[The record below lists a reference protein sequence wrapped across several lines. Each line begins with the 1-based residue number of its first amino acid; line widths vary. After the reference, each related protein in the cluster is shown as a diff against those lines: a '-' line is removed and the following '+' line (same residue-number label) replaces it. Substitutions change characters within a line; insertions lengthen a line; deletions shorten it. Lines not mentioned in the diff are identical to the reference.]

1 MTTPINT
8 DSPYHPGVSV
18 RDLWRRRDAV
28 PDQLWIV
35 ADLLPVGLT
44 ILAAREKTGKSL
56 MCFSS
61 IAIPIAGGCEA
72 LGTLPTSKGRVLYFA
87 LEEALPTVM
96 GRLDRLYGDG
106 DSEPPEHLHLFL
118 GDTMRMWQDDSIDEI
133 ERHIMLHHD
142 VRAVFIDTL
151 RLVIPT
157 RFSGMDAYEFEYK
170 QGARLQ
176 TLALKHNVSI
186 VAIHHTTK
194 TEYTDVFDRI
204 GGTAFS
210 KSAETLVV
218 LERDGREMKMHV
230 RGRSLPTTCYQLRQ
244 DVATLEWQLQQ
255 QVQDQAS
262 SRSPRLTR
270 DQASVSDVFAGAKS
284 LKYGQLVDCLR
295 LHGVHESTAGRW
307 LKDRVAEGSLVKLPD
322 RGGYALPPPSSLPIG
337 DSDGGGDNVP
347 LFQEPDVTEEA

>member
-1 MTTPINT
+1 MITPINT

-18 RDLWRRRDAV
+18 RDLWRRRDSV

-35 ADLLPVGLT
+35 ANLLPVGLT

-56 MCFSS
+56 MSFSS
-61 IAIPIAGGCEA
+61 IAVPIAGGFDA
-72 LGTLPTSKGRVLYFA
+72 LGSLKTSKGRVLYFA

-96 GRLDRLYGDG
+96 SRLERLYGDG
-106 DSEPPEHLHLFL
+106 DAEPPELLHLFL

-133 ERHIMLHHD
+133 ERQIMQHHD
-142 VRAVFIDTL
+142 VRAVFVDTL

-157 RFSGMDAYEFEYK
+157 RFAGMDAYEFEYK

-194 TEYTDVFDRI
+194 TEYVDVFDRI

-244 DVATLEWQLQQ
+244 DEATLEWSLQ
-255 QVQDQAS
+255 
-262 SRSPRLTR
+262 SRVPDNHIAKTVRSTR
-270 DQASVSDVFAGAKS
+270 DQASVEDVFEGVS
-284 LKYGQLVDCLR
+284 VLKYGQLVDRLR
-295 LHGVHESTAGRW
+295 ALGVHESTAGRW
-307 LKDRVAEGSLVKLPD
+307 IKDRVAEGAVYKLEDRAGYSL
-322 RGGYALPPPSSLPIG
+322 LPPSPLPIG
-337 DSDGGGDNVP
+337 DSDGGGDNAP

>member
-8 DSPYHPGVSV
+8 DSPYHPGVSI

-106 DSEPPEHLHLFL
+106 DSEPPEHLHLYL
-118 GDTMRMWQDDSIDEI
+118 GDTLRMWQDDSIDEI

-157 RFSGMDAYEFEYK
+157 RFAGMDSFEFEYR

-186 VAIHHTTK
+186 IAVHHTTK
-194 TEYTDVFDRI
+194 SAYDDVFDRI
-204 GGTAFS
+204 SGTAFS

-230 RGRSLPTTCYQLRQ
+230 RGRSLPTTCYQLQQ
-244 DVATLEWQLQQ
+244 DEATLEWRLQHRVDDHTQ
-255 QVQDQAS
+255 TRGNRI
-262 SRSPRLTR
+262 SR
-270 DQASVSDVFAGAKS
+270 AIVSVEDVFDGSDS
-284 LKYGQLVDCLR
+284 LKYGQLIDCLR
-295 LHGVHESTAGRW
+295 KHGFHESTASRW
-307 LKDRVAEGSLVKLPD
+307 IKDRVVEGALVRLPE
-322 RGGYALPPPSSLPIG
+322 RGGYALPPPSALPIG
-337 DSDGGGDNVP
+337 DSDGSSDSVP
-347 LFQEPDVTEEA
+347 LFEEPDVTEEN